1 MKCFHQIPVFQRDIY
16 LFNLTTVNS
25 VCKIIGY
32 CLKLMVTVTSNPY
45 SKTLCKGVWFITAR
59 IVHKEARK
67 TKKINNTLDK
77 TWNKYWMLP
86 WHDGS
91 YMQTKVTSQIHLELK
106 PLYRSLVITLSSDK
120 ESLYKPQ
127 HVQKPYKSTWT
138 NQIHPQKPQNA
149 GSVRSAISHDS
160 CACTQA
166 SSDVGGHGWLLQGR
180 VCVLLML
187 LMVNNQ
193 CGHTIQWLNTY
204 KVMQLMLTRN
214 VKLLMQNDQKSWPRV
229 GGSTLHSDLCPHT

>member
-1 MKCFHQIPVFQRDIY
+1 MEAKPLKDQYTGLFIHCTVVRMEQYKVTRLYIHGSLDFRGYQKQGLYATMKCFHQIPVFQRDIY

-45 SKTLCKGVWFITAR
+45 SKTLCKGVWFITAQ
-59 IVHKEARK
+59 IVYKEARK

-166 SSDVGGHGWLLQGR
+166 SSDVGGHGWLYKGGC
-180 VCVLLML
+180 VCF
-187 LMVNNQ
+187 
-193 CGHTIQWLNTY
+193 
-204 KVMQLMLTRN
+204 
-214 VKLLMQNDQKSWPRV
+214 
-229 GGSTLHSDLCPHT
+229 